1 VNVITNPIDAA
12 LQGGPRTGD
21 VRGISTAVVD
31 LRGTRSV
38 KVNNRAAT
46 FDSTFSGKKEF
57 RLLGYGRDPQITVS
71 QNEPLPLQLN
81 GLIAELMI

>member
-1 VNVITNPIDAA
+1 M
-12 LQGGPRTGD
+12 
-21 VRGISTAVVD
+21 
-31 LRGTRSV
+31 
-38 KVNNRAAT
+38 KVNNRAASI
-46 FDSTFSGKKEF
+46 DSTFSGKKEF